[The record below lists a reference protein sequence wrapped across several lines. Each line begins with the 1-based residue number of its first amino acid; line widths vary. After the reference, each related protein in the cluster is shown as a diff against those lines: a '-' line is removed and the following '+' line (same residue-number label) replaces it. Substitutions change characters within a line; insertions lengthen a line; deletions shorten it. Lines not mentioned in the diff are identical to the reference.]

1 MLTANHSPQPHNPPP
16 PINTPPPIETPPSPT
31 ETVDLIGLVDHMDDK
46 VPGANKRQETP
57 SHTATDEDQAM
68 FHKVLNALDEKI
80 RLADK
85 DEAIKIRQ
93 TKNFMISYQKGAV
106 DIYNATFDPEQW
118 IVAPGKKTRA
128 NRLSSLKLASSESG
142 QATQTS

>member
-1 MLTANHSPQPHNPPP
+1 MLTAKSSPPSTKPPP
-16 PINTPPPIETPPSPT
+16 NTKPPPIETPPSPT

-46 VPGANKRQETP
+46 VPGKNKRSETP

-68 FHKVLNALDEKI
+68 FHKTLNALDEKI

-93 TKNFMISYQKGAV
+93 KKNFMISYQKGAV
-106 DIYNATFDPEQW
+106 AIYNETFNPEQW

-128 NRLSSLKLASSESG
+128 ARPSSLKLASNESG
-142 QATQTS
+142 QAIPTS

>member
-1 MLTANHSPQPHNPPP
+1 
-16 PINTPPPIETPPSPT
+16 
-31 ETVDLIGLVDHMDDK
+31 MDDK

-80 RLADK
+80 RLANK